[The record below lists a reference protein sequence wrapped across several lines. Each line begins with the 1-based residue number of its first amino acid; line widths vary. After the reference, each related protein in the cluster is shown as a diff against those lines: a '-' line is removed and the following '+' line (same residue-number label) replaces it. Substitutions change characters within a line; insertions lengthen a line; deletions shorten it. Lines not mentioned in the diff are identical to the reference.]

1 MSLALDIARCLD
13 ASCPRRE
20 ECQRWTEP
28 EGHWFQ
34 STFRTGPNG
43 ICTSPKILLDSR
55 DTPELH

>member
-13 ASCPRRE
+13 ATCPRRE

-28 EGHWFQ
+28 GRVFV

-43 ICTSPKILLDSR
+43 VCTSPKILLDSR